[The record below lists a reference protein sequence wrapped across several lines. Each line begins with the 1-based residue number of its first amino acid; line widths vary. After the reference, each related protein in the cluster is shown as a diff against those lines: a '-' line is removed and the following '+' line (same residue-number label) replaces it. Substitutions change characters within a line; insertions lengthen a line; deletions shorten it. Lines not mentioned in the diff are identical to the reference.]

1 MERETM
7 EQMNEEMLA
16 AAQDAGEITAQ
27 ELGADIAEAAQE
39 HNAQAEADERMS
51 DIREGIGEL
60 FEDGWT
66 AAELAALSQ
75 DETAREAIAAG
86 KSVARAACAY
96 LRAKG
101 AAKKRGVPTARAI
114 AAGEHE
120 ASGASERMTDEEFD
134 AFSRKARLAM
144 MEGKKVRM

>member
-16 AAQDAGEITAQ
+16 SAQDAGEITAQ
-27 ELGADIAEAAQE
+27 ELGADLAAGAQE
-39 HNAQAEADERMS
+39 QDAQAEADERMS

-60 FEDGWT
+60 CEDGWS
-66 AAELAALSQ
+66 AEELAALSQ
-75 DETAREAIAAG
+75 DAAAREAIAAG

-114 AAGEHE
+114 AAGAHE
-120 ASGASERMTDEEFD
+120 ASGAIDRMTDEEFD
-134 AFSRKARLAM
+134 AFSRKAHASM
-144 MEGKKVRM
+144 MSGKKVRI